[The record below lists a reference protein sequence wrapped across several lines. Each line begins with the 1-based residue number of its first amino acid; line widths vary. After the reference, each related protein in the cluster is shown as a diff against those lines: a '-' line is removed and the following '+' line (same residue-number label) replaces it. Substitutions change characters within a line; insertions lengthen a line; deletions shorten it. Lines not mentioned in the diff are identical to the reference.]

1 MRVYAPVGARHRAEN
16 SVRDNIDEGRKSVT
30 RIERLREKANSLPQ
44 SPGVYIMRSSTG
56 EIIYVG
62 KSKKLKNR
70 VTSYFVSGNHTY
82 KTERMVALVQDFDFI
97 LCDTEIE
104 ALALENTLIKK
115 HSPKYNIKLKDAKSY
130 PYVKMTREE
139 YPMLLV
145 TRERKSDRARYF
157 GPYRSAADAYTALE
171 VVKKIFGLPT
181 CKRSFP
187 RDIGKERP
195 CIYKDMGR
203 CVAPCAGAISRE
215 EYLGLVNSA
224 AAVLDGNV
232 RATVGDLNTKMEA
245 AAENLEFERAAALR
259 DSIRALERL
268 VESQKVV
275 ADPKISRDVFA
286 LYTSDTVG
294 VLAMLSVRG
303 GALVNKN
310 EFVLSLS
317 ELTGAEDALT
327 LIVDYYE
334 TAGNIPK
341 EIMLDFPLS
350 EDDLSLLGEYLAIDC
365 GHKVAVRVPERGD
378 GRRLCDMALENAR
391 EAANQFHREATKTDK
406 TVERLG
412 QLLGLDRAPSRIEAY
427 DISNFGNESIFA
439 SMVVWRDGRLSR
451 SDYRAFSIKTTGG
464 ADDYG
469 SMREAL
475 TRRLSHVGDGTPSL
489 GELPDLI
496 LLDGGIGQVSAVRG
510 IMNEMGIE
518 IPLFGMVKDDFHKT
532 RAIVDE
538 TREIS
543 IAKEMSV
550 YTFVYNL
557 QEEAHRF
564 ALKHSSGNQSKKL
577 TRSTLTRINGIGE
590 KKAKLLLS
598 EMPLA
603 KIKTATREE
612 LAAIKGISERDAAAI
627 VDHFENER
635 KNKK

>member
-1 MRVYAPVGARHRAEN
+1 MRAAG
-16 SVRDNIDEGRKSVT
+16 
-30 RIERLREKANSLPQ
+30 
-44 SPGVYIMRSSTG
+44 G

-70 VTSYFVSGNHTY
+70 VTSYFVSGNHSY

-115 HSPKYNIKLKDAKSY
+115 HSPKYNVKLKDAKSY
-130 PYVKMTREE
+130 PYLKMTREE

-157 GPYRSAADAYTALE
+157 GPYRSASDAYTALE
-171 VVKKIFGLPT
+171 TVKKIFALPT

-187 RDIGKERP
+187 RDIGRERP

-203 CVAPCAGAISRE
+203 CVAPCAGGISRE

-224 AAVLDGNV
+224 AAVLDGNI
-232 RATVGDLNTKMEA
+232 RATVAELTLKMENA
-245 AAENLEFERAAALR
+245 AQELEFERAAQLR

-268 VESQKVV
+268 VEGQKVV

-294 VLAMLSVRG
+294 VLAILSVRG

-310 EFVLSLS
+310 EFILSSS

-327 LIVDYYE
+327 LIADYYD
-334 TAGNIPK
+334 TAGNAPR
-341 EIMLDFPLS
+341 EIMLDFSLS
-350 EDDLSLLGEYLAIDC
+350 EDDLSLLGEYLAIDA
-365 GHKVAVRVPERGD
+365 GHKVSVRIPERGD

-391 EAANQFHREATKTDK
+391 EAANQFKREATKADK

-412 QLLGLDRAPSRIEAY
+412 ELLGLDSVPRRIEAY

-439 SMVVWRDGRLSR
+439 SMVVWRDGRLAR
-451 SDYRAFSIKTTGG
+451 SDYRAFSIRTTAG

-475 TRRLSHVGDGTPSL
+475 TRRLSHVGDGSPSL

-496 LLDGGIGQVSAVRG
+496 LLDGGVGQVSAVRSV
-510 IMNEMGIE
+510 MEEAGIE

-538 TREIS
+538 EREIS
-543 IAKEMSV
+543 IAKEMSA

-564 ALKHSSGNQSKKL
+564 ALKHSSGNQTKKL
-577 TRSTLTRINGIGE
+577 TRSTLTRIKGIGE
-590 KKAKLLLS
+590 AKARALLS
-598 EMPLA
+598 AMPLA
-603 KIKTATREE
+603 KIKTATAAE
-612 LAAIKGISERDAAAI
+612 LSAVKGISEKDAKEI
-627 VDHFENER
+627 VTYFENER